1 MTMLFHGTIATCAHE
16 HLAARAG
23 AEPRDRVTDNTD
35 NKCFPR
41 TRGSGNGPAGPRL
54 SVLSGL
60 GPYITQK
67 SAWHWA
73 HRIRETWDRDGGLFG
88 GPVEIDETYIGGK
101 RLRYQDL
108 ISGNGLESGAR
119 SISI

>member
-1 MTMLFHGTIATCAHE
+1 MTMLFHGTVAACAHE
-16 HLAARAG
+16 HLAAGAG
-23 AEPRDRVTDNTD
+23 A
-35 NKCFPR
+35 
-41 TRGSGNGPAGPRL
+41 GSIL
-54 SVLSGL
+54 SVLL
-60 GPYITQK
+60 VTQK
-67 SAWHWA
+67 SAWHLA

-119 SISI
+119 SMSI